1 MKKLKSISLI
11 IVCCLVLTLFATTLV
26 GCKTYDETI
35 IVYNWEDYI
44 YSKEDLQEDF
54 NEYYFNKTGKTIKV
68 KYSTFDT
75 NETMLTKM
83 INSNTVADIICPSEY
98 AIQKLVANGLVQ
110 KIDKTQIATI
120 NNVNPLIAQKVSQV
134 YADFTVGGQSVDI
147 NDYFVPYMMGTLG
160 ILYNADVV
168 TDADLAC
175 GWGLLWNENN
185 NPELNGKIYMK
196 DSIRD
201 SYVAAVLYLKEQNRL
216 PSGYE
221 TKSVQELINDTS
233 EPIVR
238 AVETV
243 LKEQKDSGCL
253 KGYEVDFGKLAMINE
268 GVHVDLA
275 WSGDAMY
282 AIEEAAELGI
292 NLDFF
297 VPEVGGNLWFDGWVI
312 PTTAQ
317 NVTAAHAMI
326 EFLNKTDVATKNTIE
341 IGYTCAV
348 SKDVLMADPQVK
360 DILEEEEYDFDE
372 FFADTVRYPDFS
384 DNTLGVMKD
393 FGDRNTAITTMWE
406 SMLGSDVDLTIV
418 WVLLGVFV
426 AIAIVIL
433 VLAVGK
439 KKKIRYIKK

>member
-1 MKKLKSISLI
+1 MKKLKRFSLVI
-11 IVCCLVLTLFATTLV
+11 ALCLILTLFATTLAS
-26 GCKTYDETI
+26 CQAYDETI

-54 NEYYFNKTGKTIKV
+54 NEYYFDKTGKTIKV

-110 KIDKTQIATI
+110 KIDKTQISTI

-134 YADFTVGGQSVDI
+134 YSDFMVNGQSVDI

-175 GWGLLWNENN
+175 GWGLLWNEND

-221 TKSVQELINDTS
+221 TKTVQELINDTS

-282 AIEEAAELGI
+282 AIEEAEELGI

-326 EFLNKTDVATKNTIE
+326 EFLNRSDIALKNTIE

-348 SKDVLMADPQVK
+348 DKNVLMQAPETQ
-360 DILEEEEYDFDE
+360 DILEDAE
-372 FFADTVRYPDFS
+372 
-384 DNTLGVMKD
+384 
-393 FGDRNTAITTMWE
+393 
-406 SMLGSDVDLTIV
+406 
-418 WVLLGVFV
+418 
-426 AIAIVIL
+426 
-433 VLAVGK
+433 
-439 KKKIRYIKK
+439 